1 MPSLVKCSA
10 RNLVGLFEMETI
22 KKNNIRTRLA
32 MRFGLRVRLNN
43 HYDNTTTMLL
53 MMMTMMIVIIILLN

>member
-1 MPSLVKCSA
+1 VKCSA
-10 RNLVGLFEMETI
+10 RNLVGLFETETN
-22 KKNNIRTRLA
+22 KKNNITTRLA

-53 MMMTMMIVIIILLN
+53 MMMTMMMTMTIVIIIVLN